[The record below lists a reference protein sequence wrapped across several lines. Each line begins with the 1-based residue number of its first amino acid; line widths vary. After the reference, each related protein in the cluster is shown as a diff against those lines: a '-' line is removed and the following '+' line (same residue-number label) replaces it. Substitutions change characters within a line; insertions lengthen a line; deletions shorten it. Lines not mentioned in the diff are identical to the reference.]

1 MENAFLQNIRDT
13 LDQSIAR
20 EEVKYYALAR
30 ADVESENFDEYMDK
44 SSFYGYIR
52 RNIYIYFDKLGTTLG
67 KDWLPKTEE
76 EINIF
81 FKDLVLF
88 LANKADKSECVYKH
102 SEYTQ
107 LLDFAT
113 TVKEKILILK
123 KIDNDLSKEK

>member
-88 LANKADKSECVYKH
+88 CDKIKEERAKS
-102 SEYTQ
+102 
-107 LLDFAT
+107 LLDELEEYGMDC
-113 TVKEKILILK
+113 KKLI
-123 KIDNDLSKEK
+123 ND